1 MVFCGGGGFCV
12 YTVDVDRRYWVL
24 ASPVPVFSRSQTS
37 LESDLDLQPSVVIKS
52 VLDSDT
58 AV

>member
-1 MVFCGGGGFCV
+1 M
-12 YTVDVDRRYWVL
+12 L
-24 ASPVPVFSRSQTS
+24 ASPVPVFWRSQTS
-37 LESDLDLQPSVVIKS
+37 LESDLDLQPSVVSKS

>member
-1 MVFCGGGGFCV
+1 M
-12 YTVDVDRRYWVL
+12 L
-24 ASPVPVFSRSQTS
+24 ASPVPVFLRSQTS
-37 LESDLDLQPSVVIKS
+37 LESDLDLQPSVVSKC